1 MLTSMRS
8 DDKGIALVFTLFL
21 MGSLSAL
28 AVSLMFL
35 SQTETSG
42 TRNYR
47 TMSQA
52 RYAGEAGVHKA
63 INYLTNTAL
72 YTPPSSFSNYNLTV
86 SPVTCTSGCATI
98 GPVVLSGGVTGVTS
112 NYPQAAIASAFASAV
127 QGTLATNVAGTTT
140 NAASGTVTYG
150 ATARLLSMRRV
161 TSYGGGTGTIQT
173 WEITAVGTVPGALP
187 ATVEVSAVLERQLVD
202 AQTFAVFA
210 TGTGCGAINLVGNVE
225 TKSYDSSVAG
235 SAASPDSSGGNVGT
249 NGNMTIS
256 GSVGVHGSLSSPR
269 SGVGTCVNGSGVT
282 ALTTS
287 GQAAVD
293 NNNVIQLPQPLNFET
308 PALPSPMPPTTT
320 MSTGAEICAGVTAS
334 IATAPLAT
342 CSPTSP
348 VTIDPMGGTVVLG
361 NISGNVVLKGGNY
374 IINSVSAGNVTVA
387 TSAAG
392 ATGVVINLAGKT
404 STGTDL
410 AQVWDQTAQ
419 NIVNPSMDASRFQI
433 IYAGTGEFDMQGG
446 ANAAFVLYAPNASV
460 ETHGNGNIYGSVL
473 TRTVTSGGTPAFIYD
488 RRLDKTAY
496 TMGNF
501 VMTSFSWKKY

>member
-1 MLTSMRS
+1 MLTSMRT
-8 DDKGIALVFTLFL
+8 DEKGIALVFTLFL
-21 MGSLSAL
+21 MASLSAL

-35 SQTETSG
+35 SQTETAG

-63 INYLTNTAL
+63 INYLTS
-72 YTPPSSFSNYNLTV
+72 YTPPSTFSNYDLTV
-86 SPVTCTSGCATI
+86 SPVTCTSGCATN

-140 NAASGTVTYG
+140 NAALGTVTFG

-161 TSYGGGTGTIQT
+161 TSYGGGLGTIQT
-173 WEITAVGTVPGALP
+173 WEITAVGTVPGAMP

-210 TGTGCGAINLVGNVE
+210 TGTGCGAINLGGNVE
-225 TKSYDSSVAG
+225 TKSYDSSIAG
-235 SAASPDSSGGNVGT
+235 SAAAPDLSGGNVGT

-256 GSVGVHGSLSSPR
+256 GNVGVHGSLSSPR
-269 SGVGTCVNGSGVT
+269 SGVGACVNGSGVT

-287 GQAAVD
+287 GAATVD

-320 MSTGAEICAGVTAS
+320 MSTGAQICAGVVAS

-342 CSPTSP
+342 CTATSP

-361 NISGNVVLKGGNY
+361 NLSGDVVLKGGNY
-374 IINSVSAGNVTVA
+374 IINSVASGNVTVA

-392 ATGVVINLAGKT
+392 ATGLVINLGGKT
-404 STGTDL
+404 STGTEL
-410 AQVWDQTAQ
+410 TEVWNQTGQ
-419 NIVNPSMDASRFQI
+419 DIVNPSMDASRFQI
-433 IYAGTGEFDMQGG
+433 IYAGTAKFDMHGG
-446 ANAAFVLYAPNASV
+446 ANAAFVLYAPNATV
-460 ETHGNGNIYGSVL
+460 ETHGNGNIYGSIL
-473 TRTVTSGGTPAFIYD
+473 TRSVTSAGTPEFIYD
-488 RRLDKTAY
+488 RRLDRTAY